1 MEIIILLAVLV
12 LMVLAGAM
20 FFVLLKKKDSDVLSD
35 SVLDKFNLTFK
46 DSLMLFQSNIQN
58 NLKDTRTEIQ
68 RSLGDTRAEVS
79 NSKDIMS
86 QHTVKTL
93 DTVREMGNTIFKIV
107 QQQEEAQKLGQSLKD
122 LLQSPKLRGNYGEVI
137 LEEMLDRILP
147 KGIWQKQYPFTG
159 GEHVDA
165 VVKIKEI
172 IIPIDSK
179 FPRDDY
185 QRYMEAPDEGK
196 KLHWKNYEDA
206 VKEQIKSIAKKYV
219 RPEEG
224 TSEFALMFI
233 PSEAIYYET
242 IAEKNYL
249 GTPST
254 IYEFAEKNHVVLVSP
269 NTFYAFL
276 QIIIIGIRNIDV
288 IKNAK
293 KLQEGLDSLKKS
305 FELFYKKHEDIGKGI
320 NNISTAYRIGDDHIK
335 RYQQKLEDT
344 LQLNTSEEKLL
355 EDK

>member
-1 MEIIILLAVLV
+1 MEIIILLAVVV
-12 LMVLAGAM
+12 LIVVVLY
-20 FFVLLKKKDSDVLSD
+20 FILSQKKTPDSLSD
-35 SVLDKFNLTFK
+35 GLLDKFNLTFK
-46 DSLMLFQSNIQN
+46 DSLMVFQSNIQN
-58 NLKDTRTEIQ
+58 DLKNTRTEIQ
-68 RSLGDTRAEVS
+68 HSLNDTRADVS
-79 NSKDIMS
+79 QSKDVMS
-86 QHTVKTL
+86 QHTIKTL
-93 DTVREMGNTIFKIV
+93 ETVKDMGGTIHQIV
-107 QQQEEAQKLGQSLKD
+107 QQQEEAQKLGSQLKD

-165 VVKIKEI
+165 VIKVKEI

-206 VKEQIKSIAKKYV
+206 VKEQIKSIARKYV

-249 GTPST
+249 GNPST
-254 IYEFAEKNHVVLVSP
+254 IYEFAEKNKVVLASP
-269 NTFYAFL
+269 NTLYAFL
-276 QIIIIGIRNIDV
+276 QIIVIGIRNIDV

-320 NNISTAYRIGDDHIK
+320 NNISTAYRIGDDHVK

-344 LQLNTSEEKLL
+344 LQLNVSDEKLL
-355 EDK
+355 EENK

>member
-1 MEIIILLAVLV
+1 MQIFILLAVVV
-12 LMVLAGAM
+12 LIVVVLY
-20 FFVLLKKKDSDVLSD
+20 FILSQKRTPDLKELITE
-35 SVLDKFNLTFK
+35 LQFK
-46 DSLMLFQSNIQN
+46 MQEHLNANRL
-58 NLKDTRTEIQ
+58 EIQ
-68 RSLGDTRAEVS
+68 QTLDSTRAEVTQ
-79 NSKDIMS
+79 SKDIMS
-86 QHTVKTL
+86 QHTIKTL
-93 DTVREMGNTIFKIV
+93 ETVKEMGSTIFKIS
-107 QQQEEAQKLGQSLKD
+107 QQHEEAQKLGSQLKD

-137 LEEMLDRILP
+137 LEEMLDRVLP

-165 VVKIKEI
+165 VVKIKGI

-185 QRYMEAPDEGK
+185 QRYMEASGESK
-196 KLHWKNYEDA
+196 KLHWKNYEFA
-206 VKEQIKSIAKKYV
+206 VKEQIKSIAKKYI

-224 TSEFALMFI
+224 TSEFAIMFI

-254 IYEFAEKNHVVLVSP
+254 IYEFAEKSKVMLASP

-288 IKNAK
+288 VKNAK

-305 FELFYKKHEDIGKGI
+305 FELFYKKYEDIGKGI
-320 NNISTAYRIGDDHIK
+320 NNISAAYRIGDDHVN
-335 RYQQKLEDT
+335 RYKQKLDDT
-344 LQLNTSEEKLL
+344 LQLNVSEEKPVEL
-355 EDK
+355 

>member
-1 MEIIILLAVLV
+1 MEFIILLAIVALIAIV
-12 LMVLAGAM
+12 VYFNLS
-20 FFVLLKKKDSDVLSD
+20 KKQDPNVLSD
-35 SVLDKFNLTFK
+35 KINLDLK
-46 DSLMLFQSNIQN
+46 DSFALFQSGIQE
-58 NLKDTRTEIQ
+58 NLKSTRTEIQ
-68 RSLGDTRAEVS
+68 HALNSTRVDV
-79 NSKDIMS
+79 NQSKDVMS
-86 QHTVKTL
+86 QHTIKTL
-93 DTVREMGNTIFKIV
+93 DTMKEMGGTIYKIV

-137 LEEMLDRILP
+137 LEEMLDRVLP
-147 KGIWQKQYPFTG
+147 KGVWQKQYTFTG

-165 VVKIKEI
+165 IVRIKEI

-185 QRYMEAPDEGK
+185 QRYMEAPDEHK
-196 KLHWKNYEDA
+196 RTHWKNYEDA
-206 VKEQIKSIAKKYV
+206 VKKQIKSIADKYV

-224 TSEFALMFI
+224 TSEFALLFI

-249 GTPST
+249 GNPST
-254 IYEFAEKNHVVLVSP
+254 VYEFAEKHRVILVSP

-276 QIIIIGIRNIDV
+276 QIIVIGIRNIDV

-305 FELFYKKHEDIGKGI
+305 FELFYKKHEDIGKNI
-320 NNISTAYRIGDDHIK
+320 NNIAVAYRIGDDHIN
-335 RYQQKLEDT
+335 RYKQKLDGV
-344 LQLNTSEEKLL
+344 LQLNTSEDNKLL
-355 EDK
+355 EP

>member
-1 MEIIILLAVLV
+1 MEIIILLAIVVLIV
-12 LMVLAGAM
+12 LMGAM
-20 FFVLLKKKDSDVLSD
+20 FFILLQKRSPDSGNLLPDINSSIKDL
-35 SVLDKFNLTFK
+35 LIN
-46 DSLMLFQSNIQN
+46 FQSSIQ
-58 NLKDTRTEIQ
+58 KDLFSTRTEIQ
-68 RSLGDTRAEVS
+68 NTVNDTRKEVS
-79 NSKDIMS
+79 LSKDVMS
-86 QHTVKTL
+86 QHTIKTL
-93 DTVREMGNTIFKIV
+93 DTVKDMGDTIHQIV
-107 QQQEEAQKLGQSLKD
+107 QQQEEAQKLGSQLKD

-137 LEEMLDRILP
+137 LEEMLDRVLP
-147 KGIWQKQYPFTG
+147 KGIWEKQYPFTG

-165 VVKIKEI
+165 VIKVKGI

-206 VKEQIKSIAKKYV
+206 VKKQIKSISDKYV

-288 IKNAK
+288 MKNAK

-305 FELFYKKHEDIGKGI
+305 FELFYKKHEDIGKNI
-320 NNISTAYRIGDDHIK
+320 NNISTAYRIGDDHVK
-335 RYQQKLEDT
+335 RYLQKLEDT
-344 LQLNTSEEKLL
+344 LQLNMSNEKLL

>member
-1 MEIIILLAVLV
+1 MQSIILLAVVVLIVIVVIFMLMQKRKPDTSTYPDLQGLLV
-12 LMVLAGAM
+12 G
-20 FFVLLKKKDSDVLSD
+20 
-35 SVLDKFNLTFK
+35 
-46 DSLMLFQSNIQN
+46 FQSNIQN
-58 NLKDTRTEIQ
+58 TLNDTRK
-68 RSLGDTRAEVS
+68 EVAQ
-79 NSKDIMS
+79 SKDVMS
-86 QHTVKTL
+86 QHTIKTL
-93 DTVREMGNTIFKIV
+93 ETVKDMGDTIHQIV
-107 QQQEEAQKLGQSLKD
+107 QQQEEAQKLGSQLKD

-165 VVKIKEI
+165 VIKVKGI

-185 QRYMEAPDEGK
+185 QRYMEAPNEGK

-249 GTPST
+249 GNPST
-254 IYEFAEKNHVVLVSP
+254 VYEFAEKNKVILVSP

-305 FELFYKKHEDIGKGI
+305 FELFYKKYEDIGKSI
-320 NNISTAYRIGDDHIK
+320 SNISTAHRIGDDHIK
-335 RYQQKLEDT
+335 RYKDKLEDT
-344 LQLNTSEEKLL
+344 FHLDVSEEKVL
-355 EDK
+355 